1 MKIENVSHLST
12 PNRVDQGK
20 GGQKAGGVAA
30 GDGVAAQASTHLSRL
45 GQGDTSQDIDQARV
59 AEVRQAIADGTLKV
73 DTNRIADRLIAS
85 VRDLVGTQS

>member
-20 GGQKAGGVAA
+20 GSQKPGAATA
-30 GDGVAAQASTHLSRL
+30 GDSVAAQSATHLSRL
-45 GQGDTSQDIDQARV
+45 DRGDSSQDIDQARV
-59 AEVRQAIADGTLKV
+59 AEVRQAIADGSLKV

-85 VRDLVGTQS
+85 VRDLVGGQP